1 MYDIDLMLIIL
12 LISFALMCV
21 GFSFRDR
28 QWGIGAL
35 AIGILS
41 VLSTLF
47 YKLYIT
53 FN

>member
-1 MYDIDLMLIIL
+1 MRDIDSMLIIL
-12 LISFALMCV
+12 LVSFALLCV

-28 QWGIGAL
+28 QWGIGVL

-41 VLSTLF
+41 IFSTIF
-47 YKLYIT
+47 YKLYIS

>member
-1 MYDIDLMLIIL
+1 MYDIDSMLAIL
-12 LISFALMCV
+12 LVSFALMCL

-28 QWGIGAL
+28 QWGIGTL
-35 AIGILS
+35 AIGILL

-53 FN
+53 FD

>member
-1 MYDIDLMLIIL
+1 MYNIDSMLIIL
-12 LISFALMCV
+12 LISFALLCV

-28 QWGIGAL
+28 QWGICTL
-35 AIGILS
+35 AIGIVS